1 MWVRQVSAVLLI
13 AAGVLGLVYGTFDYT
28 KETHEAKLAGIEFS
42 MKEKETVRIPPWA
55 GAGAIAAGTLLLLFG
70 PRR

>member
-1 MWVRQVSAVLLI
+1 MWVKQVIAVLLI
-13 AAGVLGLVYGTFDYT
+13 VAGTLGLVYDKFDYT

-55 GAGAIAAGTLLLLFG
+55 GGGAIAIGTLLLLFG

>member
-1 MWVRQVSAVLLI
+1 MWAKQVIAVLLI
-13 AAGVLGLVYGTFDYT
+13 AAGALGLTYGKFDYT

-55 GAGAIAAGTLLLLFG
+55 GGGAIAIGTLLLLFG
-70 PRR
+70 PRK